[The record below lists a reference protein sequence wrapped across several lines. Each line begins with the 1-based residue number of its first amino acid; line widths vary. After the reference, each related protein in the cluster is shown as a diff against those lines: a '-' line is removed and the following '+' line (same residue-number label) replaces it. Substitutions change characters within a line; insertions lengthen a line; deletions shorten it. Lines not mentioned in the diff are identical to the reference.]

1 MLLIVLPF
9 SYNLESSIWNVV
21 PVSKGPL
28 QRYGHTIALYQ
39 VWTVVDDIYM
49 YGGKIE
55 TNTGNVTDELWI
67 FNIPSQTWSTRIP
80 AVVVH
85 GQQYAVEGH
94 SAHIVELDSRDIV
107 MIVIFGY
114 SVIYGY
120 TSSVQE
126 YYISKFYFVTF
137 LLIVLQHSAGYLQGQ
152 VTDSS

>member
-1 MLLIVLPF
+1 
-9 SYNLESSIWNVV
+9 
-21 PVSKGPL
+21 
-28 QRYGHTIALYQ
+28 
-39 VWTVVDDIYM
+39 M

-67 FNIPSQTWSTRIP
+67 FNIPSQIWSTKIP
-80 AVVVH
+80 AVLVH

-94 SAHIVELDSRDIV
+94 SAHIVELDSKDVV

-126 YYISKFYFVTF
+126 YYISKFTF
-137 LLIVLQHSAGYLQGQ
+137 LLIHTNIPTSTALCLEENMG
-152 VTDSS
+152 

>member
-1 MLLIVLPF
+1 
-9 SYNLESSIWNVV
+9 
-21 PVSKGPL
+21 
-28 QRYGHTIALYQ
+28 
-39 VWTVVDDIYM
+39 M

-80 AVVVH
+80 TVVVH

-107 MIVIFGY
+107 MIIIFGY

-126 YYISKFYFVTF
+126 YYISKFFFQLHYFC
-137 LLIVLQHSAGYLQGQ
+137 
-152 VTDSS
+152 

>member
-1 MLLIVLPF
+1 MTGNF
-9 SYNLESSIWNVV
+9 SH
-21 PVSKGPL
+21 SK
-28 QRYGHTIALYQ
+28 Q
-39 VWTVVDDIYM
+39 DDLYM

-80 AVVVH
+80 AVLVH

-94 SAHIVELDSRDIV
+94 SAHVVELDSKDVV

-126 YYISKFYFVTF
+126 YYISKFIF
-137 LLIVLQHSAGYLQGQ
+137 
-152 VTDSS
+152 